1 MFNFSAYSTNW
12 LLRNYQ
18 EQPKRQKSLKETI
31 EELNRNQIKMSDSIA
46 KLNIAIDKQTA
57 VTDKLLQWLQNAP
70 NKP

>member
-1 MFNFSAYSTNW
+1 MFNFSYAPNW

-18 EQPKRQKSLKETI
+18 ESPKRQKSLKGTI
-31 EELNRNQIKMSDSIA
+31 DELNRNQVKMSDSIA